1 MWEGRWS
8 DEDVAGQGRRGKNMG
23 LELGWANN
31 NIGQGLVFVYGEAG
45 LALDNS
51 RSGVLE
57 LTEVAKR
64 SQLAALA

>member
-1 MWEGRWS
+1 
-8 DEDVAGQGRRGKNMG
+8 MG